1 LKNKEL
7 IKLSSENSLQIYNPP
22 KEYFFK
28 RHWKIVLII
37 ISVIIIF
44 LAVFIFNFD
53 YLKVQMKIITDSG
66 IEWLSFSDVESE
78 DIRQQLLEEIKIR
91 YYPENFINMPRL
103 LMSIVD
109 SDKNGK
115 DKAIVYVD
123 LCNTGIDLD
132 FDRYSGYFLL
142 IHIFDDGSI
151 YVDEVLHSENLYFID
166 FDKLMTPDGGKQF
179 GIIYNDNIK
188 SVPYN
193 FYYIIAGKVMKIT
206 VVG

>member
-1 LKNKEL
+1 LL
-7 IKLSSENSLQIYNPP
+7 SENSLQIYNPP
-22 KEYFFK
+22 KEHFFK

-37 ISVIIIF
+37 ISVIIIL
-44 LAVFIFNFD
+44 LAVFILNFD

-66 IEWLSFSDVESE
+66 IEWLSFSAVE
-78 DIRQQLLEEIKIR
+78 DDNVQQQLLEEIKIR
-91 YYPENFINMPRL
+91 HYSENFITVPRI
-103 LMSIVD
+103 LMSIID
-109 SDKNGK
+109 GDENGK
-115 DKAIVYVD
+115 NEAIVYVD
-123 LCNTGIDLD
+123 LRDTDTNIDLG
-132 FDRYSGYFLL
+132 RYSGYFLL
-142 IHIFDDGSI
+142 VHIFDDGSI